1 MSQETLRSQLYG
13 RKILLGVTG
22 GIACYK
28 SCELVRRL
36 KEYGADVR
44 VVMTQGAQAFV
55 TPLSF
60 QAVSGH
66 PVHTELLDEKAE
78 AGMGHIELAKW
89 ADRVLVAP
97 ASANFIER
105 LARGSA
111 DDLLTTLCLATQ
123 APIQVAPAMNQAMW
137 SNTASQKNI
146 QALKAN
152 GIALFGPDSGVQA
165 CGDIGAGRML
175 EPLALVDLVAQSFE
189 SGPLTGKKVLIT
201 AGPTREAIDPVRYL
215 SNHSSGKMG
224 YALAQA
230 AADAG
235 AEVILVSGPVSLPNP
250 ARVRRIDVQ
259 SAQDM
264 LTAVQ
269 AEINDTDLFIACAA
283 VADYR
288 VNQIASQKIK
298 KTDETLSLELVRN
311 PDILE
316 IVGQMD
322 ERPFCVG
329 FAAESEKVLEH
340 ARAKLQRK
348 NIDLIIANDI
358 SREDIGFG
366 KDENE
371 VVLITPTEDTPI
383 PKTDKHLLARQLID
397 QIGQLWL
404 GEHNI

>member
-44 VVMTQGAQAFV
+44 VVMTKGAQAFV

-152 GIALFGPDSGVQA
+152 GIALFGPDSGAQA

-230 AADAG
+230 AADSG
-235 AEVILVSGPVSLPNP
+235 AEVILVSGPVSLPSP

-264 LTAVQ
+264 LAAVQ
-269 AEINDTDLFIACAA
+269 AEINGTDLFIACAA

-288 VNQIASQKIK
+288 VNQIATQKIK

-371 VVLITPTEDTPI
+371 VVLIAPTEDTPI
-383 PKTDKHLLARQLID
+383 PKTDKHLLARQLIH

>member
-1 MSQETLRSQLYG
+1 
-13 RKILLGVTG
+13 
-22 GIACYK
+22 
-28 SCELVRRL
+28 
-36 KEYGADVR
+36 
-44 VVMTQGAQAFV
+44 
-55 TPLSF
+55 
-60 QAVSGH
+60 
-66 PVHTELLDEKAE
+66 
-78 AGMGHIELAKW
+78 
-89 ADRVLVAP
+89 
-97 ASANFIER
+97 
-105 LARGSA
+105 
-111 DDLLTTLCLATQ
+111 
-123 APIQVAPAMNQAMW
+123 
-137 SNTASQKNI
+137 
-146 QALKAN
+146 
-152 GIALFGPDSGVQA
+152 
-165 CGDIGAGRML
+165 ML

>member
-152 GIALFGPDSGVQA
+152 GIALFGPDSGAQA